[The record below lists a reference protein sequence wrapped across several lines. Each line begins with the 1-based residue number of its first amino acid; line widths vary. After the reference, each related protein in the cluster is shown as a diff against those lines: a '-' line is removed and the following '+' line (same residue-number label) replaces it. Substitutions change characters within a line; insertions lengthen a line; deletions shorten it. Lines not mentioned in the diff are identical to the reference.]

1 MTILG
6 TETSKSY
13 LDSSS
18 TLRDI
23 LATTVKLNMEENRSN
38 TWSWTDRLDDV
49 DFVTSD
55 VTDEHLFKQFSKY
68 YKSIH
73 YRWEMKFNFMNYG
86 VVSIPSV
93 MLQLRWIVDIR

>member
-6 TETSKSY
+6 AETSKSY

-38 TWSWTDRLDDV
+38 TWSCTDRLNDV
-49 DFVTSD
+49 DFITSD
-55 VTDEHLFKQFSKY
+55 VTVEHLFKQFSKY

-73 YRWEMKFNFMNYG
+73 HRWEMKFNLKNYW
-86 VVSIPSV
+86 VI
-93 MLQLRWIVDIR
+93 